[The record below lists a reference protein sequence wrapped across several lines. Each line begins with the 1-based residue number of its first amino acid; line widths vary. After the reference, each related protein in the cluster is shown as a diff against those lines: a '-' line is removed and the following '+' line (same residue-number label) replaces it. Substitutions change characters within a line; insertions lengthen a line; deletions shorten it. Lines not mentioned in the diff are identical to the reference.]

1 MPMLAGVGLLVV
13 CCSSSSAMMMMGGG
27 EEKEDPVVP
36 KTPAKKSPEQIKADE
51 AKAALDALK
60 ADPDARADDILDAQN
75 EADNAQAAADAT
87 DAADTTAATP
97 SMLKCINTQKRG
109 AMGWT
114 FKERV
119 KTEAEARA
127 LCPDSE
133 YMSLECPTADGFE
146 VFCADDI
153 SQADVLLDKE
163 CKGDVAGTALHGGAN
178 AHCVGPYKWGDV
190 HGGGA
195 NRGSLYKI

>member
-13 CCSSSSAMMMMGGG
+13 CCSSASAAAMMMGGG

-36 KTPAKKSPEQIKADE
+36 KTPAEI
-51 AKAALDALK
+51 
-60 ADPDARADDILDAQN
+60 
-75 EADNAQAAADAT
+75 AAA
-87 DAADTTAATP
+87 AAAAAAAATP
-97 SMLKCINTQKRG
+97 SMLKCVNTQKRG
-109 AMGWT
+109 DMGWVV
-114 FKERV
+114 KERV

-146 VFCADDI
+146 VFCVDDI

-163 CKGDVAGTALHGGAN
+163 CKGDVAGTPLHSGGN
-178 AHCVGPYKWGDV
+178 LHCVGPYKWGDV

>member
-1 MPMLAGVGLLVV
+1 MAAMPMLAGVGLMMV
-13 CCSSSSAMMMMGGG
+13 CCSSSSVASMLMGG
-27 EEKEDPVVP
+27 EE
-36 KTPAKKSPEQIKADE
+36 
-51 AKAALDALK
+51 
-60 ADPDARADDILDAQN
+60 DPDNGGGGGGAGAGAGA
-75 EADNAQAAADAT
+75 E
-87 DAADTTAATP
+87 DTGPT
-97 SMLKCINTQKRG
+97 MLKCINTQKRG
-109 AMGWT
+109 DMGWT

-146 VFCADDI
+146 VFCVDDI

-163 CKGDVAGTALHGGAN
+163 CKGDVAGTPLHGGKN
-178 AHCVGPYKWGDV
+178 LHCVGPYTWGDV
-190 HGGGA
+190 NGGGA

>member
-1 MPMLAGVGLLVV
+1 MPMLAGVGLLMV
-13 CCSSSSAMMMMGGG
+13 CCSSSVAAMMMGGG
-27 EEKEDPVVP
+27 EETPATAAATTPTTP
-36 KTPAKKSPEQIKADE
+36 KTPE
-51 AKAALDALK
+51 
-60 ADPDARADDILDAQN
+60 
-75 EADNAQAAADAT
+75 
-87 DAADTTAATP
+87 DTGPT
-97 SMLKCINTQKRG
+97 MLKCINTQKRG
-109 AMGWT
+109 DMGWT
-114 FKERV
+114 FKARV

-146 VFCADDI
+146 VFCVDDI

-178 AHCVGPYKWGDV
+178 AHCVGPYTWGDV
-190 HGGGA
+190 NGGGA

>member
-1 MPMLAGVGLLVV
+1 MAAVAAIAGVGMMV
-13 CCSSSSAMMMMGGG
+13 CSSSLAAVMMMGG
-27 EEKEDPVVP
+27 EEETPTPTPPAATTPED
-36 KTPAKKSPEQIKADE
+36 T
-51 AKAALDALK
+51 
-60 ADPDARADDILDAQN
+60 
-75 EADNAQAAADAT
+75 
-87 DAADTTAATP
+87 TP
-97 SMLKCINTQKRG
+97 SMLKCINTLKRG
-109 AMGWT
+109 DMGWVA
-114 FKERV
+114 KGRV

-146 VFCADDI
+146 VFCVDDI

-163 CKGDVAGTALHGGAN
+163 CKGDVAGTALHGGGN

>member
-1 MPMLAGVGLLVV
+1 MAAVAAIAGVGMMM
-13 CCSSSSAMMMMGGG
+13 CCSSSVAAMMMGGG
-27 EEKEDPVVP
+27 EETPATAAATTPTTP
-36 KTPAKKSPEQIKADE
+36 KTPE
-51 AKAALDALK
+51 
-60 ADPDARADDILDAQN
+60 
-75 EADNAQAAADAT
+75 
-87 DAADTTAATP
+87 DTGPT
-97 SMLKCINTQKRG
+97 MLKCINTKKRG
-109 AMGWT
+109 DMGWT
-114 FKERV
+114 SKGRV

-146 VFCADDI
+146 VFCVDDI

-178 AHCVGPYKWGDV
+178 AHCVGPYTWGDV
-190 HGGGA
+190 NGGGA

>member
-1 MPMLAGVGLLVV
+1 MSVPMIAAGVGLLVV
-13 CCSSSSAMMMMGGG
+13 CCSSSMAALAMGG

-36 KTPAKKSPEQIKADE
+36 KTPAKKK
-51 AKAALDALK
+51 
-60 ADPDARADDILDAQN
+60 DDDS
-75 EADNAQAAADAT
+75 E
-87 DAADTTAATP
+87 DTTP

-109 AMGWT
+109 DMGWV
-114 FKERV
+114 FKARV

>member
-1 MPMLAGVGLLVV
+1 MSMPMLAGVGLLVV

-36 KTPAKKSPEQIKADE
+36 KTPAKKK
-51 AKAALDALK
+51 
-60 ADPDARADDILDAQN
+60 DDDS
-75 EADNAQAAADAT
+75 E
-87 DAADTTAATP
+87 DTTP

-109 AMGWT
+109 DMGWV
-114 FKERV
+114 FKARV

>member
-1 MPMLAGVGLLVV
+1 MAAVAAIAGVGMMV
-13 CCSSSSAMMMMGGG
+13 CCSSSVAALMMGGG
-27 EEKEDPVVP
+27 EETPATPAATTPVVP
-36 KTPAKKSPEQIKADE
+36 E
-51 AKAALDALK
+51 
-60 ADPDARADDILDAQN
+60 
-75 EADNAQAAADAT
+75 
-87 DAADTTAATP
+87 DTGPT
-97 SMLKCINTQKRG
+97 MLKCINTQKRG
-109 AMGWT
+109 DMGWT
-114 FKERV
+114 SKGRV

-146 VFCADDI
+146 VFCVDDI

-178 AHCVGPYKWGDV
+178 AHCVGPYTWGDV
-190 HGGGA
+190 NGGGA

>member
-1 MPMLAGVGLLVV
+1 MPMLAGVGLLMV
-13 CCSSSSAMMMMGGG
+13 CCSSSVAAMMMGGG
-27 EEKEDPVVP
+27 EE
-36 KTPAKKSPEQIKADE
+36 TPAP
-51 AKAALDALK
+51 AAGAG
-60 ADPDARADDILDAQN
+60 AG
-75 EADNAQAAADAT
+75 ADAG
-87 DAADTTAATP
+87 AGDTEEDTGPT
-97 SMLKCINTQKRG
+97 MLKCINTQKRG
-109 AMGWT
+109 DMGWT
-114 FKERV
+114 FKARV

-146 VFCADDI
+146 VFCVDDI

-178 AHCVGPYKWGDV
+178 AHCVGPYTWGDV
-190 HGGGA
+190 NGGGA

>member
-36 KTPAKKSPEQIKADE
+36 KTPAKKK
-51 AKAALDALK
+51 
-60 ADPDARADDILDAQN
+60 DDDS
-75 EADNAQAAADAT
+75 E
-87 DAADTTAATP
+87 DTTP

-109 AMGWT
+109 DMGWV
-114 FKERV
+114 FKARV

-146 VFCADDI
+146 VFCVDDI

>member
-1 MPMLAGVGLLVV
+1 MAAMPMLAGVGLMMV
-13 CCSSSSAMMMMGGG
+13 CCSSSSAIMMMGG
-27 EEKEDPVVP
+27 EE
-36 KTPAKKSPEQIKADE
+36 TPAP
-51 AKAALDALK
+51 
-60 ADPDARADDILDAQN
+60 
-75 EADNAQAAADAT
+75 AAAGAG
-87 DAADTTAATP
+87 AGAEDTGPT
-97 SMLKCINTQKRG
+97 MLKCINTQKRG
-109 AMGWT
+109 DMGWT

-146 VFCADDI
+146 VFCVDDI

-163 CKGDVAGTALHGGAN
+163 CKGDVAGTPLHGGKN
-178 AHCVGPYKWGDV
+178 LHCVGPYTWGDV
-190 HGGGA
+190 NGGGA

>member
-1 MPMLAGVGLLVV
+1 MEVPMIAAGVGLLVV
-13 CCSSSSAMMMMGGG
+13 CCSSSMAALAMGG

-36 KTPAKKSPEQIKADE
+36 KTPAKKK
-51 AKAALDALK
+51 
-60 ADPDARADDILDAQN
+60 DDDS
-75 EADNAQAAADAT
+75 E
-87 DAADTTAATP
+87 DTTP

-109 AMGWT
+109 DMGWV

-146 VFCADDI
+146 VFCVDDI

>member
-1 MPMLAGVGLLVV
+1 MSAPMIAAAVGMMV

-27 EEKEDPVVP
+27 EETPVVP
-36 KTPAKKSPEQIKADE
+36 KTPAKKK
-51 AKAALDALK
+51 
-60 ADPDARADDILDAQN
+60 DDDS
-75 EADNAQAAADAT
+75 E
-87 DAADTTAATP
+87 DTTP

-146 VFCADDI
+146 VFCVDDI
-153 SQADVLLDKE
+153 SQAGVLTDKE

>member
-1 MPMLAGVGLLVV
+1 MAAVPLIAAAGLMMV
-13 CCSSSSAMMMMGGG
+13 CCSSSMAALAMGGG
-27 EEKEDPVVP
+27 EE
-36 KTPAKKSPEQIKADE
+36 TP
-51 AKAALDALK
+51 
-60 ADPDARADDILDAQN
+60 
-75 EADNAQAAADAT
+75 ADAT
-87 DAADTTAATP
+87 TTAAGAGAGAGDDSEDTTP

-146 VFCADDI
+146 VFCVDDI
-153 SQADVLLDKE
+153 SQAGVLTDKE

>member
-1 MPMLAGVGLLVV
+1 MSVPMIAAGVGLLVV

-36 KTPAKKSPEQIKADE
+36 KTPAKKK
-51 AKAALDALK
+51 
-60 ADPDARADDILDAQN
+60 DDDS
-75 EADNAQAAADAT
+75 E
-87 DAADTTAATP
+87 DTTP

-109 AMGWT
+109 DMGWV
-114 FKERV
+114 FKARV

-146 VFCADDI
+146 VFCVDDI
-153 SQADVLLDKE
+153 SQAGVLTDKE

>member
-13 CCSSSSAMMMMGGG
+13 CCSSSMAALAMGG

-36 KTPAKKSPEQIKADE
+36 KTPAKKK
-51 AKAALDALK
+51 
-60 ADPDARADDILDAQN
+60 DDDS
-75 EADNAQAAADAT
+75 E
-87 DAADTTAATP
+87 DTTP

>member
-1 MPMLAGVGLLVV
+1 MSMPMLAGVGLLVV
-13 CCSSSSAMMMMGGG
+13 CCSSSMAMMMMGGG

-36 KTPAKKSPEQIKADE
+36 KTPAKKK
-51 AKAALDALK
+51 
-60 ADPDARADDILDAQN
+60 DDDS
-75 EADNAQAAADAT
+75 E
-87 DAADTTAATP
+87 DTTP

-109 AMGWT
+109 DMGWV
-114 FKERV
+114 FKARV

-146 VFCADDI
+146 VFCVDDI
-153 SQADVLLDKE
+153 SQAGVLTDKE

>member
-1 MPMLAGVGLLVV
+1 MPMLAGVGLLMV
-13 CCSSSSAMMMMGGG
+13 CCSSSVAAMMMGGG
-27 EEKEDPVVP
+27 EETPATAAATTPTTPVVP
-36 KTPAKKSPEQIKADE
+36 E
-51 AKAALDALK
+51 
-60 ADPDARADDILDAQN
+60 
-75 EADNAQAAADAT
+75 
-87 DAADTTAATP
+87 DTTP

-109 AMGWT
+109 DMGWT
-114 FKERV
+114 FKARV

-146 VFCADDI
+146 VFCVDDI

-178 AHCVGPYKWGDV
+178 AHCVGPYTWGDV
-190 HGGGA
+190 NGGGA

>member
-36 KTPAKKSPEQIKADE
+36 KTPAKKK
-51 AKAALDALK
+51 
-60 ADPDARADDILDAQN
+60 DDDS
-75 EADNAQAAADAT
+75 E
-87 DAADTTAATP
+87 DTTP

-109 AMGWT
+109 DMGWV
-114 FKERV
+114 FKARV

-178 AHCVGPYKWGDV
+178 AHCVGPYKWGCTWWWC
-190 HGGGA
+190 
-195 NRGSLYKI
+195 

>member
-1 MPMLAGVGLLVV
+1 MSAPMIAAAVGMMV
-13 CCSSSSAMMMMGGG
+13 CCSSSAAAMMMGGG
-27 EEKEDPVVP
+27 EE
-36 KTPAKKSPEQIKADE
+36 TPA
-51 AKAALDALK
+51 AA
-60 ADPDARADDILDAQN
+60 
-75 EADNAQAAADAT
+75 T
-87 DAADTTAATP
+87 TTAAGAGTEDTTP

-146 VFCADDI
+146 VFCVDDI